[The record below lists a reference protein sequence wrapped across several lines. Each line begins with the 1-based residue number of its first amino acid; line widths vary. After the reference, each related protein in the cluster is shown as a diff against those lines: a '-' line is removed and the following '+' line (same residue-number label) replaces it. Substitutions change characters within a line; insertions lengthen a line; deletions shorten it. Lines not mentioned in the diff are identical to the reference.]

1 MIGHRMLRHLTVGLV
16 LAVAATAC
24 GSGSGA
30 SDTTGAPSSTSTTMT
45 TTTIDV
51 PPTDSSETTPTTAPL
66 TSPVGNGLY
75 DPSDHAEASPPT
87 SIDIDAL
94 GISSATVVAVGVGG
108 DGEYEV
114 PPADEVGWYRFGPTP
129 GATGSAVL
137 AAHIAYDGVDGVF
150 RHLTDLDGG
159 EEIRIGFG
167 DGTTRRFE
175 VTERVQY
182 DKDELPVDELFDRS
196 VDPVLTL
203 ITCGGSFD
211 SSNRSYEDNI
221 VVRAVPAD

>member
-1 MIGHRMLRHLTVGLV
+1 M
-16 LAVAATAC
+16 
-24 GSGSGA
+24 
-30 SDTTGAPSSTSTTMT
+30 
-45 TTTIDV
+45 
-51 PPTDSSETTPTTAPL
+51 
-66 TSPVGNGLY
+66 
-75 DPSDHAEASPPT
+75 
-87 SIDIDAL
+87 
-94 GISSATVVAVGVGG
+94 
-108 DGEYEV
+108 
-114 PPADEVGWYRFGPTP
+114 
-129 GATGSAVL
+129 L

-150 RHLTDLDGG
+150 RRLTDLDGG